1 MLEFKFKD
9 VDDNDIILNNP
20 IYIVINQDEKIP
32 ADDLSV
38 TFPLLKDIGELCEVE
53 VFDDDKIVFKGV
65 VDEQQNVL
73 SDTLYFT
80 KINARSMAANLL
92 DNESRPVNYT
102 DVSTSVIFS
111 RHILPNAIK
120 SFRGDNI
127 TYKGNLN
134 ISKGTTDWQ
143 AFYTFAQKA
152 YNKTPRITAEGI
164 ADFNGIN
171 SEETLTFSN
180 SNGIKYSSLKE
191 NKKRCK
197 LISDVYMKTKQSGGY
212 DAIIRKDSIISRK
225 INRRRYVDISVSRN
239 FSLPEVII
247 NNSIGNSYEVTI
259 ITPERILEKLGAKVR
274 IEDGG
279 LGVID
284 GLYISSIYYRLT
296 PDTEETTLILK
307 KEREYVDS

>member
-73 SDTLYFT
+73 SDALYFT

-120 SFRGDNI
+120 SFRGDII

-171 SEETLTFSN
+171 SDETLTFSN

-212 DAIIRKDSIISRK
+212 DAVIRKDSIISRK

>member
-120 SFRGDNI
+120 SFRGGNI

-212 DAIIRKDSIISRK
+212 DTVIRKDSIISRK